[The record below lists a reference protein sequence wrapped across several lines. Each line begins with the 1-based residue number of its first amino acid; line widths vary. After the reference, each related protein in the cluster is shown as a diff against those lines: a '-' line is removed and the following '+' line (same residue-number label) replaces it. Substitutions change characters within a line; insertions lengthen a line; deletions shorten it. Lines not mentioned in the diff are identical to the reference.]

1 MKRNPQARRGR
12 RVLRR
17 TAQAL
22 GSGSAVVASVDA
34 RVTLAV
40 LWALGRLAL
49 KLGPA

>member
-1 MKRNPQARRGR
+1 MKRNRPPR
-12 RVLRR
+12 RVRRSLRR
-17 TAQAL
+17 SLPSLGSAQA
-22 GSGSAVVASVDA
+22 GTGVDA